1 MRTVINFVVQLISG
15 PLNTAEFQ
23 FPVFFSRNDGIIYF
37 SYVKYLHQRAN
48 ELLYIRE
55 LNSTLFGIKNALL
68 AFKVFFIQ
76 YAEYVF
82 LNMTKLC

>member
-1 MRTVINFVVQLISG
+1 MKTVINFGVQLISG

-37 SYVKYLHQRAN
+37 SYVKDLHQRAN

-68 AFKVFFIQ
+68 SK
-76 YAEYVF
+76 YF
-82 LNMTKLC
+82 LTNMQNMSF